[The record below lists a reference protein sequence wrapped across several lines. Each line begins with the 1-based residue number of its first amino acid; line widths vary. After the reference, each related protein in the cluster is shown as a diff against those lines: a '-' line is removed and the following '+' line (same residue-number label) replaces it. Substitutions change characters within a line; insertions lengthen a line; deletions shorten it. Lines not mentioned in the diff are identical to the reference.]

1 MIDLK
6 YFATKS
12 GWTALKIKKGKQNAK
27 DLKKTKEI
35 NFSGLFFWVFMLVG
49 IVLVVLG
56 SMKEFSK
63 WYLGFVLIILA
74 IISLSIG
81 VLKRHCYKI
90 YFYDNGIRN
99 ALISNFSDISIRQDI
114 GALWEN
120 YLVSERIKY
129 NQYNSRYVNNYFW
142 RTAQMQEIDYLE
154 ESDGILSAYEF
165 KWNPKKSAK
174 TNLTFRR
181 AYPNVPIVTITRD
194 NYIDF
199 LQ

>member
-90 YFYDNGIRN
+90 YFYDTNVMVKEGVLKRDEINFAFLGVLEVTIKQRFIDRIFNVGNVKINFVGQNGIDEKT
-99 ALISNFSDISIRQDI
+99 IYDIAKPRK
-114 GALWEN
+114 LK
-120 YLVSERIKY
+120 R
-129 NQYNSRYVNNYFW
+129 
-142 RTAQMQEIDYLE
+142 YLE
-154 ESDGILSAYEF
+154 SRMAREDEM
-165 KWNPKKSAK
+165 AK
-174 TNLTFRR
+174 
-181 AYPNVPIVTITRD
+181 VVI
-194 NYIDF
+194 
-199 LQ
+199 